1 MVRGREWTGF
11 EAAALQEAMRRSV
24 REFAALLGV
33 ETTTVAHWRA
43 NLGAVTPRGRTQA
56 ILDTAYEQRATPAD
70 RSRFEQ
76 IVAEGENVWRARHG
90 QAERQ
95 RERDSTSPAVASDG
109 IALDDPSELIRR
121 MHRIES
127 LHLDDTVLEAVDL
140 ALSNLLDRYEHE
152 GPVRLLP
159 GVHALRREVD
169 RLVESC
175 HKPAQLQRL
184 YRISGQLAGILGYM
198 SVNCGRFHHSE
209 LYSREAL
216 GLADFL
222 GDIELKAWVRGT
234 QSFCAYYKGDFRKA
248 AALAAE
254 GIALLPDGG
263 QAIRLYTNGLAR
275 ALGKLG
281 DVLGVERAIESAVAL
296 TSSVET
302 PSGLTPAMSFDTY
315 GDARWKA
322 NAATAYL
329 SAGLYDKSLAYGRQ
343 VEVLVESSESAWS
356 RALVRL
362 DMATALVRRRPRD
375 VERAVALGEEALE
388 VSRARPIRS
397 VWQRAHELGEAVT
410 AVDRRRGRSYLEALR
425 EWPAGDTVA
434 VTGGGSTTRE
444 I

>member
-1 MVRGREWTGF
+1 MPCDGRSTDWWSPATNQHNCNGCIGSAVSWPASSATCRSI
-11 EAAALQEAMRRSV
+11 AAASIIRSC
-24 REFAALLGV
+24 
-33 ETTTVAHWRA
+33 
-43 NLGAVTPRGRTQA
+43 
-56 ILDTAYEQRATPAD
+56 TA
-70 RSRFEQ
+70 
-76 IVAEGENVWRARHG
+76 GK
-90 QAERQ
+90 
-95 RERDSTSPAVASDG
+95 
-109 IALDDPSELIRR
+109 
-121 MHRIES
+121 
-127 LHLDDTVLEAVDL
+127 LE
-140 ALSNLLDRYEHE
+140 
-152 GPVRLLP
+152 
-159 GVHALRREVD
+159 
-169 RLVESC
+169 
-175 HKPAQLQRL
+175 
-184 YRISGQLAGILGYM
+184 
-198 SVNCGRFHHSE
+198 
-209 LYSREAL
+209 
-216 GLADFL
+216 
-222 GDIELKAWVRGT
+222 
-234 QSFCAYYKGDFRKA
+234 GDFRKA

-425 EWPAGDTVA
+425 EWPTGDTVA